1 MISEKLRNDM
11 LAKGIDIELSL
22 SILEGLNSGSQAPAP
37 ALKASGVPKV
47 DGVSVLSVYG
57 ELRYA
62 LPRELASQ
70 RLAALGLEPP
80 AGFSI
85 RGEQASFGR
94 EELNDIGERMYA
106 LTAWGVLNGGSA
118 TSYADRKKNSG
129 LGPGVFEAI
138 KAGFDALAP
147 LCEGRPK
154 GVTPAY
160 INPDG
165 SPGESFLVLKMRS
178 ALLKALRYRERFGPA
193 ARPPLQFFQMTSAG
207 TDAPL
212 RDAYAGYR
220 RHPWLAPLIDSAGS
234 DPTQPLSAVQP
245 LIAALSPASEGSP
258 RRIFDRAYGK
268 MDSALALPGGHGQ
281 SFRVLAGVYRELL
294 AKGYRYAYIGNV
306 DNVGYSVDPVELALM
321 ALSGADAA
329 FDFSYRTALD
339 VKGGILVLDERG
351 AMTVGDLGQAISNE
365 EAEALEAGGERILF
379 NCATGLFDLAALV
392 ARLDDIAATLPLRI
406 SEQDKDAGRYS
417 QAEQSTWE
425 VVGILKR
432 PLGFAVDKSERFLA
446 AKLLAETILGS
457 GSVPAEKLPPE
468 LAASA
473 RSLSEGL
480 NKALSGHCGL
490 ALRGG
495 RWEATAS

>member
-1 MISEKLRNDM
+1 
-11 LAKGIDIELSL
+11 
-22 SILEGLNSGSQAPAP
+22 
-37 ALKASGVPKV
+37 
-47 DGVSVLSVYG
+47 
-57 ELRYA
+57 
-62 LPRELASQ
+62 
-70 RLAALGLEPP
+70 
-80 AGFSI
+80 
-85 RGEQASFGR
+85 
-94 EELNDIGERMYA
+94 
-106 LTAWGVLNGGSA
+106 
-118 TSYADRKKNSG
+118 
-129 LGPGVFEAI
+129 
-138 KAGFDALAP
+138 
-147 LCEGRPK
+147 
-154 GVTPAY
+154 VTPAY

-193 ARPPLQFFQMTSAG
+193 PRAPLRFFQMTSAG

-212 RDAYAGYR
+212 REAYAGYR
-220 RHPWLAPLIDSAGS
+220 SHPWLAPLIEGAGS
-234 DPTQPLSAVQP
+234 DPTRPLSAVQP

-268 MDSALALPGGHGQ
+268 EDSALALPGGHGQ

-294 AKGYRYAYIGNV
+294 ALGYRYAYIGNV

-365 EAEALEAGGERILF
+365 EAEALEAGGARILF

-392 ARLDDIAATLPLRI
+392 ARLDDIAATLPLRV

-425 VVGILKR
+425 VVGCSSGPWASRWTNPSASWRRNCWRR
-432 PLGFAVDKSERFLA
+432 PYWAAAQCPPKSFRP
-446 AKLLAETILGS
+446 S
-457 GSVPAEKLPPE
+457 LPPARRAFRKGLE
-468 LAASA
+468 QGPLRTLRISAA
-473 RSLSEGL
+473 RRPMGGEGL
-480 NKALSGHCGL
+480 IICRSGTKKCKKSMNS
-490 ALRGG
+490 
-495 RWEATAS
+495 ASIYHFS